1 MRLILS
7 ALLYAALGSVA
18 NPAMAGPAASP
29 AADPAADPAAGIARA
44 IELREGDMK
53 KLVFHAAPKQVPG
66 VEFTDPE
73 GGSHRLA
80 DYAGQVVLVNF
91 WATWCAPC
99 RKEMPTLE
107 ALQAALGGA
116 DFRVLTIATG
126 RNTPAAIDRF
136 FAQAGVEK
144 LPVLLDPRSALA
156 RQMAVFGLPTTV
168 LLDREGRE
176 IARLTGD
183 ADWASDSALAVLG
196 AVIGEGDMRP

>member
-18 NPAMAGPAASP
+18 NPAAAGP
-29 AADPAADPAAGIARA
+29 AADPASSPAAAIARA
-44 IELREGDMK
+44 VELREGDMK
-53 KLVFHAAPKQVPG
+53 KLVFHAEPRAVSG
-66 VEFTDPE
+66 AEFTDPQ

-107 ALQAALGGA
+107 ALQEALGGE

-136 FAQAGVEK
+136 FAEAGVEN
-144 LPVLLDPRSALA
+144 LPVLLDPRSTLA
-156 RQMAVFGLPTTV
+156 REMAVFGLPTTV
-168 LLDREGRE
+168 LLDRDGRE

-196 AVIGEGDMRP
+196 AVVGMEKARR

>member
-18 NPAMAGPAASP
+18 NPAAAGPAAGP
-29 AADPAADPAAGIARA
+29 AAAIARA

-53 KLVFHAAPKQVPG
+53 KLVFHAEPKEVSDA
-66 VEFTDPE
+66 EFTDPE
-73 GGSHRLA
+73 GGSHRLS

-107 ALQAALGGA
+107 ALQEALGGE

-136 FAQAGVEK
+136 FAEAGVDD
-144 LPVLLDPRSALA
+144 LPVLLDPRSTLA
-156 RQMAVFGLPTTV
+156 REMAVFGLPATV

-196 AVIGEGDMRP
+196 AVVGVEDVQR